1 MTSRTDPADGLPDG
15 TWDLTD
21 LTDLTPEDWD
31 NIARILHRVRQRLA
45 AHTTPDKDTSHA
57 EPELPH
63 R

>member
-1 MTSRTDPADGLPDG
+1 MTSTTDPADGY
-15 TWDLTD
+15 D

-45 AHTTPDKDTSHA
+45 AHSTPDKDTSHA